1 MCNIAGYAG
10 NRSAAPILVEMLRA
24 QEDYD
29 GGMSTGVATIHEGK
43 LYHRRVVGDVDTL
56 LRETDVLDL
65 PGTIG
70 IAHSRPGGA
79 VAGKALYPCLSND
92 KASALVVNGT
102 LLGLA
107 TRYDRHE
114 SVLRELEAAGYEFV
128 TAHEPVRRSTTI
140 SDGRAVMNPE
150 IRVLRMEDLLKQGMA
165 PADAMARMSTEL
177 YKDNATVFLS
187 THFPDSIFALRIS
200 RPLVSVM
207 DHGETYLATTRFAM
221 PKHLQARAVALP
233 LSHACELRR
242 DGVTVHPARIE
253 EEPVCE
259 ITPFMYA
266 EGYRFLEKRLRSA
279 DAPLGFDEIGFRTG
293 IADLWPEKH
302 DVTQAAHLFYELIYQ
317 FEQEGRLHREKQPR
331 ERIKRDG
338 TVVPYRRWCF
348 SLSE

>member
-221 PKHLQARAVALP
+221 PKHLQERAVVLP

-279 DAPLGFDEIGFRTG
+279 DAPLDFDSIGFRKG

-302 DVTQAAHLFYELIYQ
+302 DVTQAAHLLYELIYQ